1 MILKN
6 ERVENDP
13 LTGSKPLT
21 LKPFFRPPEKGR
33 PHRFYRRDKSLS
45 DAVIGYRKGERNPYV
60 EELMRL

>member
-6 ERVENDP
+6 ERVESTPWRDP
-13 LTGSKPLT
+13 APFT
-21 LKPFFRPPEKGR
+21 LEPFFCPPGEEK
-33 PHRFYRRDKSLS
+33 PHRFYRRDKALS